1 MARRTD
7 VVTIEGD
14 PEKNRDAGK
23 VFVITEMP
31 ADQAERWAIRAL
43 LALAKAGVTV
53 SDAAQG
59 MAGLAAAG
67 LSALGSLPFEDVG
80 PLMAEMFGCV
90 RYQHKPGHPL
100 QEIEDGEKSQIEEV
114 STRLELRK
122 RIFKLHTGF

>member
-1 MARRTD
+1 MARRKET
-7 VVTIEGD
+7 VTIEAEG
-14 PEKNRDAGK
+14 RDKGK

-53 SDAAQG
+53 TDAAQG

-67 LSALGSLPFEDVG
+67 LAALGSLPYEAVG
-80 PLMAEMFGCV
+80 PLMAEMFSCV
-90 RYQHKPGHPL
+90 KYQHQPNQPL
-100 QEIEDGEKSQIEEV
+100 QDIDDGERSQIEEV
-114 STRLELRK
+114 ATRLELRK